1 MQILMLLKAAA
12 GLATAFFTWLRDR
25 RMATLVATADE
36 ATSLKES
43 ANAID
48 QAHDA
53 RTTVEHDLDCRPD
66 SLRADDGFRR
76 D

>member
-1 MQILMLLKAAA
+1 MLLKAVA

-25 RMATLVATADE
+25 RMSDLVATADE

-43 ANAID
+43 ADAID
-48 QAHDA
+48 RAHDA
-53 RTTVEHDLDCRPD
+53 RISTDLALDRQPD